1 MNDQGSR
8 AGGLGLVMFSG
19 GYDRVHYALAMAAA
33 AAASGRQVSILITG
47 RALLALGAES
57 QSESKPGH
65 SYGWHDLDAADDGQ
79 SPADRD
85 GSLASR
91 GVATF
96 EELLA
101 ACAALD
107 VSITVCE
114 MGLRA
119 LDWPVSASRLDG
131 MARLRDDIPTT
142 LGGIVGF
149 LGAVGDGA
157 LLFI

>member
-1 MNDQGSR
+1 MDDKGGR

-33 AAASGRQVSILITG
+33 AAASGRRVSILITG

-57 QSESKPGH
+57 QSESESGPP
-65 SYGWHDLDAADDGQ
+65 YGWHGLDAADDGR

-85 GSLASR
+85 GCLASR

-101 ACAALD
+101 ACVALD
-107 VSITVCE
+107 VSVTVCE

-119 LDWPVSASRLDG
+119 LDWPATT
-131 MARLRDDIPTT
+131 RLRNDVPTT

-149 LGAVGDGA
+149 LAAVGDGA
-157 LLFI
+157 LLFV